1 MQVLSQMRV
10 SLCGQMRTQNSE
22 KQMRT
27 YARLWGIVP
36 ARLCQ
41 RVREK
46 IPDRFLPN
54 L

>member
-1 MQVLSQMRV
+1 MQVLSQMHV
-10 SLCGQMRTQNSE
+10 SLCG
-22 KQMRT
+22 QMRT

-36 ARLCQ
+36 ARLYQ